1 MLLKEWRTLWEKQKN
16 KYYAVPKW
24 MCSKM
29 CTCQQFNIVKL
40 KWKYFRNPLSHIKS
54 KYFC

>member
-1 MLLKEWRTLWEKQKN
+1 MLLKEWRTLQEKQKT
-16 KYYAVPKW
+16 KYHAVPKR
-24 MCSKM
+24 MCAKM

-40 KWKYFRNPLSHIKS
+40 KRKYFRNPLSHIKS